1 MSIQEGREIRV
12 GEKVSLEDSG
22 PDPNSFLGSCLWGVS
37 HPPLKST
44 FNEHPLARTTVL
56 HGAPISLNPQSGK
69 LVAVPGCR
77 GKGIKRV
84 RSRQFLLQFL
94 SITIQGYS
102 WDCQLV
108 IFIYNLKNRNA
119 FRCCKSMSH
128 SPPPLSIAL
137 RKMSSHGPMTPL
149 YCHKPG
155 VAVMDKWSFMCLL
168 SERIV

>member
-1 MSIQEGREIRV
+1 MLV
-12 GEKVSLEDSG
+12 G
-22 PDPNSFLGSCLWGVS
+22 S

-84 RSRQFLLQFL
+84 RSQQFLLQFL

-128 SPPPLSIAL
+128 SPTS
-137 RKMSSHGPMTPL
+137 
-149 YCHKPG
+149 
-155 VAVMDKWSFMCLL
+155 AVHSTQKDELPWANDSTLL
-168 SERIV
+168 SQTRSSCDGQVVLHVPIVRKNCLRSIVLK